1 MKKRAKRQ
9 KKKRE
14 FLKDYVKNKLKH
26 LAPKPSEKTVSTYK
40 MDA

>member
-1 MKKRAKRQ
+1 MKNRAKKQ

-26 LAPKPSEKTVSTYK
+26 LAPKSGEKPVSTYK